1 MTPGELECLF
11 RTEMNDESKATSGG
25 YNDAQFSPELL
36 KHYIDEAERQAAEN
50 SSLIFDRTS
59 SICAIPVAVD
69 NSLYRFDDRIIR
81 IDRID
86 FIDADNV
93 RTNLINHSRESAERD
108 LPGWRDEKVSVNLAV
123 FVEDNSIE
131 LAGISDRVGSL
142 ALEVI
147 RYPMY
152 SATAQGSFEI
162 SGRNHEH
169 LMDWVKYRAYNNRD
183 ADVYAPELAR
193 DYRRKFEIRFGHM
206 KKADT
211 WRYSQK
217 DEVPRTT
224 YNGI

>member
-1 MTPGELECLF
+1 MTPRELRCLF
-11 RTEMNDESKATSGG
+11 RAEMDDESKSSAGG
-25 YNDAQFSPELL
+25 YTDVQFPEELVN
-36 KHYIDEAERQAAEN
+36 HYIDEAERQAAEN

-59 SICAIPVAVD
+59 SICTIPVAVG
-69 NSLYRFDDRIIR
+69 NSLYSFDDRIIR

-86 FIDADNV
+86 FIDVDSI

-123 FVEDNSIE
+123 FVEDSKIE
-131 LAGISDRVGSL
+131 LAGVSDREGSL
-142 ALEVI
+142 ALEVV

-152 SATAQGSFEI
+152 NATAQGEFEI
-162 SGRNHEH
+162 SGRNHSH
-169 LMDWVKYRAYNNRD
+169 LMDWVKYLAYNNRD
-183 ADVYAPELAR
+183 ADVYAPALAR
-193 DYRRKFEIRFGHM
+193 EYRQKFELRFGFM

>member
-1 MTPGELECLF
+1 MTPRELHCLF
-11 RTEMNDESKATSGG
+11 REEMNDESKSVAGG
-25 YNDAQFSPELL
+25 YNDAQFSENLVN
-36 KHYIDEAERQAAEN
+36 HYIDEAERQAAEN

-59 SICAIPVAVD
+59 SICTIPVAVD

-86 FIDADNV
+86 FIDEDNA

-108 LPGWRDEKVSVNLAV
+108 LPGWRDEKVSDNLAV
-123 FVEDNSIE
+123 FVEDNSVE

-162 SGRNHEH
+162 SGRNHSH
-169 LMDWVKYRAYNNRD
+169 LMDWVKYLAYNNRD
-183 ADVYAPELAR
+183 ADIYAPDLAM
-193 DYRRKFEIRFGHM
+193 DYRRKFELRFGFM
-206 KKADT
+206 KNADT